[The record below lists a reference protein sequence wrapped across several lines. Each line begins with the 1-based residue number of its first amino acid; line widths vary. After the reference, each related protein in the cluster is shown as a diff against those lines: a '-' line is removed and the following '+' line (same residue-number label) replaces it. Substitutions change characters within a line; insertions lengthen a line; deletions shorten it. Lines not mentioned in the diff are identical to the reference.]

1 MSPFLASVSRFLP
14 YGSRLCALEIDFGLL
29 KSWKS
34 SFGTIV
40 VNFGPLRNNFGPLE
54 SIFGLWNANLG
65 SGGQILG
72 LLDTDLFVR
81 QSNLELFVSL
91 LDLCKSC

>member
-14 YGSRLCALEIDFGLL
+14 YGSRFCALGIDFGLL

-34 SFGTIV
+34 SFGTIG

-54 SIFGLWNANLG
+54 VDFWPVECKFGLWWSNFRPLG
-65 SGGQILG
+65 FEFICQAVEFGALCVVI
-72 LLDTDLFVR
+72 R
-81 QSNLELFVSL
+81 SL
-91 LDLCKSC
+91 